1 MGVGARIMIPSPFVS
16 LMSAAAGSTFSGT
29 VSASNIVPV
38 IGESLETRLNEGGGR
53 LSRGYLQESH
63 HVISFTSSSS
73 SFFYL
78 KFVVAAKYS
87 GRATY
92 E

>member
-1 MGVGARIMIPSPFVS
+1 MIPNPVVP
-16 LMSAAAGSTFSGT
+16 LLSAAAGRMFRET
-29 VSASNIVPV
+29 VSSCNIVAV
-38 IGESLETRLNEGGGR
+38 IGETFEMCLNESGGG
-53 LSRGYLQESH
+53 LSRGAIFSNH
-63 HVISFTSSSS
+63 ITSFLLLPPS
-73 SFFYL
+73 SFFLYL

>member
-1 MGVGARIMIPSPFVS
+1 
-16 LMSAAAGSTFSGT
+16 MSAG
-29 VSASNIVPV
+29 NIVAV
-38 IGESLETRLNEGGGR
+38 IGESFEMCLNESGGR
-53 LSRGYLQESH
+53 LSRGS
-63 HVISFTSSSS
+63 IFSNRITSFLLLPPSSF
-73 SFFYL
+73 FFYL